1 MYPKNNSH
9 SITRFTPSTPKHHA
23 KSAHRRKP
31 DVIVLRALAVVALSV
46 VTASAANAQAE
57 AHSKGKRTTW
67 PVAHRKANGTTG
79 QVFAFSEANGI
90 VNQTL
95 EESNSFGRPLPITPT
110 GRPHHAGP
118 PPHTVIHGAHT
129 TGRYNL
135 GEFDFLSMSSR
146 TVNGADAFGT
156 GMVTR
161 LADRWFSSPKT
172 IDASAEVI
180 GRSGFAFGAAAD
192 PMYFS
197 PGPLTVLDGLDELD
211 LIVVGDGSHAGYQMT
226 MSSNIPEYEMLYDLS
241 ILLDAGELPEVY
253 FESNPLLGLDDALIV
268 GTVLDSLTAVTGG
281 YELASPVGL
290 EFSLDSS
297 SPFEID
303 FLSNAWG
310 MTVPAPGAISLL
322 AMAAAF
328 AAPVRRRLR

>member
-1 MYPKNNSH
+1 MYPKNNST
-9 SITRFTPSTPKHHA
+9 SIARFSASTLKHHA
-23 KSAHRRKP
+23 NSAYRRKP
-31 DVIVLRALAVVALSV
+31 DTIVLRALAVVALSV
-46 VTASAANAQAE
+46 VTASVANAQAE

-67 PVAHRKANGTTG
+67 PLRKANGSTG
-79 QVFAFSEANGI
+79 QVYAFSEANGME
-90 VNQTL
+90 NQTL
-95 EESNSFGRPLPITPT
+95 DESNSFGRPLPITPT

-135 GEFDFLSMSSR
+135 REFDFLSMSSR

-197 PGPLTVLDGLDELD
+197 PGPLTVLDGLEELE
-211 LIVVGDGSHAGYQMT
+211 LIAVGDGSHAGYQMT

-253 FESNPLLGLDDALIV
+253 FESNPLLGLDDALIM
-268 GTVLDSLTAVTGG
+268 GTVLDSLTATSGG
-281 YELASPVGL
+281 YELASPIGL

-297 SPFEID
+297 SSFEID

-322 AMAAAF
+322 AMAAVF
-328 AAPVRRRLR
+328 AAPVRRGFR

>member
-1 MYPKNNSH
+1 MYPKNNST
-9 SITRFTPSTPKHHA
+9 SIARFSASTLKHHA
-23 KSAHRRKP
+23 NSAYRRKP
-31 DVIVLRALAVVALSV
+31 DTIVLRAFAVVALSV
-46 VTASAANAQAE
+46 VTASVANAQAE

-67 PVAHRKANGTTG
+67 PLRKANGSTG
-79 QVFAFSEANGI
+79 QVYAFSEANGME
-90 VNQTL
+90 NQTL
-95 EESNSFGRPLPITPT
+95 DESNSFGRPLPITPT

-118 PPHTVIHGAHT
+118 PPHTVIHGANT

-135 GEFDFLSMSSR
+135 REFDFLSMSSR

-197 PGPLTVLDGLDELD
+197 PGPLTVLDGLEELE
-211 LIVVGDGSHAGYQMT
+211 LIAVGDGSHAGYQMT

-241 ILLDAGELPEVY
+241 ILLDAGEQPEVY
-253 FESNPLLGLDDALIV
+253 FASNPLLGLDDSLIV

-281 YELASPVGL
+281 YELISPVGL

-297 SPFEID
+297 SSFEID

-328 AAPVRRRLR
+328 AAPVRRGFR